1 MSPATRAFVASSGT
15 QATHPPSN
23 AESAA
28 RRRAVL
34 TQITQGVASV
44 LQSLHTG
51 VPRSHVE
58 SHVQG
63 LLATFNLS
71 APVPHL
77 KVLDPHYYI
86 PVGLSLH
93 SDSMG
98 HLVGFATHT

>member
-1 MSPATRAFVASSGT
+1 VSPATRAFVASSGT

-93 SDSMG
+93 SDSTG
-98 HLVGFATHT
+98 HLVGFAIHT